1 MRREL
6 LEASNGSEESKKQEK
21 NADEAIAESS

>member
-6 LEASNGSEESKKQEK
+6 LEASNDSEESKKQEK
-21 NADEAIAESS
+21 SPEESTVELN